1 MSMNEYILEFENLSH
16 EMSSFNMTFPDTVL
30 AFQILEG
37 AGLNENQREMALTI
51 ADDLS
56 FKSLKGAVE
65 RVFSDKVEDENPIN
79 SSFLDVPIKQ
89 ENVCY
94 TQPSNKQRK
103 INYNLLT
110 KQGIISRCAICDSK
124 MHWAKDCQHKQIQA
138 ANIVEID
145 DEKENDNEFQEVN
158 IVLMTTENSE
168 PLKQNELNAIID
180 TACKRT
186 VAGQGWLQNYLRN
199 FDDSLLNQVEIT
211 KST

>member
-1 MSMNEYILEFENLSH
+1 
-16 EMSSFNMTFPDTVL
+16 
-30 AFQILEG
+30 
-37 AGLNENQREMALTI
+37 
-51 ADDLS
+51 
-56 FKSLKGAVE
+56 
-65 RVFSDKVEDENPIN
+65 
-79 SSFLDVPIKQ
+79 
-89 ENVCY
+89 
-94 TQPSNKQRK
+94 
-103 INYNLLT
+103 
-110 KQGIISRCAICDSK
+110 